1 MPHCFGLDRTP
12 NVPQEQ
18 TLDSRDS
25 WAIICGSYINAYSLV
40 RSIRNTGWK
49 GRVVCLKDQEEASAL
64 VDLLCDST
72 EVWELALEDPGGI
85 IDLLCERIP
94 EDDPKIVFFTSECF
108 HQAFHAELNSPR
120 LKNTTF
126 SIGSERHLDTIL
138 DRYAFYQFIETH
150 GLGEVPRSIPGD
162 ADPWA
167 VFPEG
172 FLLRIKWSWQGL
184 RKLDRVKL
192 IRNRSEADQA
202 IRECR
207 KKGHD
212 ESAWCYQE
220 VLSVLPRHN
229 VSVCGWHDRENQTY
243 LATRHVLRHPR
254 RIGNGDVTQITE
266 PPPGLLETTSGLLD
280 ALEYRGPF
288 ELEFVLDGN
297 TESYKIIELNPRFWM
312 QHGLVG
318 AATGEELVRRYLG
331 VAKPEAIADTS
342 RTNVSTWVNTVYALF
357 RILRGDLRVLRYLGH
372 SSVKVPA
379 WRTAMRWLPR
389 YAGNLARRLL
399 AQ

>member
-1 MPHCFGLDRTP
+1 M
-12 NVPQEQ
+12 PQEQ
-18 TLDSRDS
+18 ILDNRDS

-40 RSIRNTGWK
+40 HSIRSTGWK
-49 GRVVCLKDQEEASAL
+49 GRVVCLAAHNDGSML
-64 VDLLCDST
+64 VSLLGKSVET
-72 EVWELALEDPGGI
+72 WKLALQDPAEV
-85 IDLLCERIP
+85 IDVLCERIP

-126 SIGSERHLDTIL
+126 SIGSEKHLETIL
-138 DRYAFYQFIETH
+138 DRYAFYRFIETH

-172 FLLRIKWSWQGL
+172 FLLRIKRSWQGL
-184 RKLDRVKL
+184 AKLGRVKL

-207 KKGHD
+207 QTGHD

-220 VLSVLPRHN
+220 VLSLSPQHN

-243 LATRHVLRHPR
+243 LTTRHVLRHPPR
-254 RIGNGDVTQITE
+254 VGNGDVTEITE
-266 PPPGLLETTSGLLD
+266 PPPGLLETTARLLD

-288 ELEFVLDGN
+288 ELEFVFDAN

-318 AATGEELVRRYLG
+318 AATGEELIRRYLG
-331 VAKPEAIADTS
+331 MARPEAVFDTR

-357 RILRGDLRVLRYLGH
+357 RILRGDLRVLRYLGN
-372 SSVKVPA
+372 SSVKAPA
-379 WRTAMRWLPR
+379 WKTAVRWLPH

-399 AQ
+399 AP